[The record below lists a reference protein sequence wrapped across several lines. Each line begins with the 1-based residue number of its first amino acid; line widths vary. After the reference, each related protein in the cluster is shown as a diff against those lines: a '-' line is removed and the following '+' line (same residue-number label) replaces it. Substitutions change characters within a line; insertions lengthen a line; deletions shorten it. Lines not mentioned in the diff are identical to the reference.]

1 VRFPNQ
7 TICRKCGQP
16 MQEVANISPID
27 RKPGPIA
34 YLCPACGGAH
44 SVLVYPEYGPEN
56 QGDDD
61 EGRGVSDHAER

>member
-1 VRFPNQ
+1 
-7 TICRKCGQP
+7 